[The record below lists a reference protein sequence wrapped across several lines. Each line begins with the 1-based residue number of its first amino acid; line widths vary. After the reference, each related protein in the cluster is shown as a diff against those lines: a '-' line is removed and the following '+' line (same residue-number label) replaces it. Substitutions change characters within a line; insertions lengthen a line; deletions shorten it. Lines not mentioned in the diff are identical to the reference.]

1 MTSKLLK
8 LTIALIFL
16 ATSVHLNAQQN
27 SVRGLIMERSGASRI
42 GSVAVLNKRTGQKI
56 LSNELGLFQ
65 IAASVRDTLL
75 FSKPGYLDLLHV
87 LPDLSD
93 VVLKMQPVI
102 ELAEVRVTGQTKQE
116 ELQEYRDQYRKKG
129 SYYAGKP
136 PLLAYIFQ
144 PVTALYE
151 LLGKT
156 PNQARRFNL
165 FYIRELE
172 QTEIDR
178 RFNSFA
184 IGKATGLEG
193 VDLKNFI
200 VLYRPSYEILSKMD
214 EYAMINYVKRS
225 LATFN
230 TSGRPKG
237 VLSLPILPKAPDL
250 TEKVL
255 KY

>member
-8 LTIALIFL
+8 FTITFIFL
-16 ATSVHLNAQQN
+16 SISVQVSAQQN

-42 GSVAVLNKRTGQKI
+42 GNVAVWNKRTGQKI
-56 LSNELGLFQ
+56 LSNELGMFQ
-65 IAASVRDTLL
+65 IAAITGDTLL
-75 FSKPGYLDLLHV
+75 LSKPGYSDLLHL
-87 LPDLSD
+87 LPSLSD
-93 VVLKMQPVI
+93 LVLKMQPVI
-102 ELAEVRVTGQTKQE
+102 ELAEVRVTGQSKQE

-151 LLGKT
+151 LFGKT
-156 PNQARRFNL
+156 PNQARKFNL

-184 IGKATGLEG
+184 IAKATGLEG
-193 VDLKNFI
+193 ADLKNFM
-200 VLYRPSYEILSKMD
+200 VLYRPGYEILSKMD

-237 VLSLPILPKAPDL
+237 VLSLPVLPKAPDL
-250 TEKVL
+250 TERVIR
-255 KY
+255 Y

>member
-1 MTSKLLK
+1 MRSNQLK
-8 LTIALIFL
+8 FTFVFIFFWI
-16 ATSVHLNAQQN
+16 SVHVHAQQN
-27 SVRGLIMERSGASRI
+27 FVRGLIMERSGVSRI
-42 GSVAVLNKRTGQKI
+42 SNVSVLNKRTGQKI
-56 LSNELGLFQ
+56 LSNGLGLFQ
-65 IAASVRDTLL
+65 IAAVTGDTLL
-75 FSKPGYLDLLHV
+75 FSKPGYSDLIHV
-87 LPDLSD
+87 LPSLSD
-93 VVLKMQPVI
+93 VALKMQPVI

-156 PNQARRFNL
+156 PNQARRFNM

-178 RFNSFA
+178 RFNSYF
-184 IGKATGLEG
+184 IGKTTGLEG
-193 VDLKNFI
+193 TDLKNFMI
-200 VLYRPSYEILSKMD
+200 LYRPGYEALIKMD
-214 EYAMINYVKRS
+214 EYSMINYVKRS

-230 TSGRPKG
+230 NSGRPKG
-237 VLSLPILPKAPDL
+237 VLSLPVLPKAPDL
-250 TEKVL
+250 TEKAI

>member
-8 LTIALIFL
+8 FTIALIFL
-16 ATSVHLNAQQN
+16 SISIQVNAQQN
-27 SVRGLIMERSGASRI
+27 TVRGLIMERSGASRI
-42 GSVAVLNKRTGQKI
+42 SNASVLNKRTGQKI

-65 IAASVRDTLL
+65 IAAATGDTLL
-75 FSKPGYLDLLHV
+75 LSKPGYSDLLHL
-87 LPDLSD
+87 LPSLSD
-93 VVLKMQPVI
+93 LVLKMQPVI
-102 ELAEVRVTGQTKQE
+102 ELAEVRVSGQTKQE

-129 SYYAGKP
+129 SFYAGKP

-184 IGKATGLEG
+184 VGKATGLEG
-193 VDLKNFI
+193 ADLQNFM
-200 VLYRPSYEILSKMD
+200 VLYRPGYEVLSKMD
-214 EYAMINYVKRS
+214 EYAMLNYVKRS
-225 LATFN
+225 LAAFN
-230 TSGRPKG
+230 SAGRPKG
-237 VLSLPILPKAPDL
+237 ILSLPALPKAPDL
-250 TEKVL
+250 TEKVI